1 MAGVQYAWDEAKAA
15 ANLAKHGISFTAA
28 ARALEDPRKVKSSM
42 IDLNMRKS
50 EFRISA
56 YIAKKS
62 YSSSLQCRRKTF
74 AAS

>member
-1 MAGVQYAWDEAKAA
+1 
-15 ANLAKHGISFTAA
+15 
-28 ARALEDPRKVKSSM
+28 M
-42 IDLNMRKS
+42 IDLNMAKS